1 MTPQQYAEVAA
12 QILKDRAGKLGDYQ
26 ELYENLAAR
35 LNLSFKKL
43 KPGERFY
50 ASDAVKFHIEN
61 KLARMDCGEANSDHN
76 LDGGNYFY
84 TWGVG
89 QMNQENSRIFVKP
102 GSAKLSANL
111 SNPKIFLK

>member
-35 LNLSFKKL
+35 LNLSFKNKL
-43 KPGERFY
+43 KPGAKFY

-76 LDGGNYFY
+76 LDGGNYFFIHGGL
-84 TWGVG
+84 TDESGK
-89 QMNQENSRIFVKP
+89 Q
-102 GSAKLSANL
+102 
-111 SNPKIFLK
+111 